1 MTEESDRERPQD
13 REIAEKARAGLE
25 QMRTLREDLDETIE
39 LTNWAGLYYRAPKKG
54 QKPGAATLEAARI
67 IQILVDAE
75 EQTVI
80 VCVP

>member
-39 LTNWAGLYYRAPKKG
+39 LTEQYLAGD
-54 QKPGAATLEAARI
+54 AT
-67 IQILVDAE
+67 VAE
-75 EQTVI
+75 LDDHLDQTEVLKNL
-80 VCVP
+80 